1 MTKGHFVGLM
11 LAIRINLY
19 ILSPGKMQAI
29 WELKNGQRNT
39 YIKAKQE
46 KVKCPVDDPCEETEE
61 G

>member
-1 MTKGHFVGLM
+1 MTKGHFVGLV

-29 WELKNGQRNT
+29 RELKNGQRNT

-46 KVKCPVDDPCEETEE
+46 KLVSCR
-61 G
+61 